1 MSKIDLVICMVLMM
15 MISSCKQNKETNISE
30 VEIWKLGWRMIES
43 SMDDNL
49 KQAEI
54 QFDSLLSHT
63 NKLDRNFLITGLE
76 VKSKLKKSE
85 EVIEIIGKQDLNM
98 QKQLCLNKDLGK
110 LNICKENSEEKVNNK
125 ELQIE
130 LIQMYIDD
138 QACRGNIMVDLID
151 KFSVSKDQITEDGCI
166 AVDER
171 NRTRLKEIFAE
182 TGFPTR
188 KLVGKDAMYGIFIMI
203 QHSDG
208 DKEWQKSQL
217 PNIEKAVKNG
227 DLEGQSYA
235 YLYDRIKIN
244 SGEKQLYG
252 SQFSNVD
259 HIAKSV
265 ELAETEDLE
274 NLDNRRREMG
284 MMPIEMYKRFMHKHI

>member
-1 MSKIDLVICMVLMM
+1 MSKINLVICMVLMM

-30 VEIWKLGWRMIES
+30 VEKWKLGWRIIES

-54 QFDSLLSHT
+54 QFDSLLSYT
-63 NKLDRNFLITGLE
+63 NKLDRKYLVTGLE
-76 VKSKLKKSE
+76 VKSNLNKEE
-85 EVIEIIGKQDLNM
+85 EVVEIMGKQDLDM
-98 QKQLCLNKDLGK
+98 QKQICLNEVLGK
-110 LNICKENSEEKVNNK
+110 LDLCKGDSEEKVNNK
-125 ELQIE
+125 ELQME
-130 LIQMYIDD
+130 LIQMYVDD
-138 QACRGNIMVDLID
+138 QACRGNIMDDIID
-151 KFSVSKDQITEDGCI
+151 KFSVSRDQITQDGCI

-182 TGFPTR
+182 IGFPTR
-188 KLVGKDAMYGIFIMI
+188 ELVGKDAMYGVFLML

-217 PNIEKAVKNG
+217 PNIEKAVKKG
-227 DLEGQSYA
+227 DLQGQSYA

-252 SQFSNVD
+252 SQFSKVD
-259 HIAKSV
+259 PVTKSV

-284 MMPIEMYKRFMHKHI
+284 MMPIEMYKRLMLKNL

>member
-1 MSKIDLVICMVLMM
+1 
-15 MISSCKQNKETNISE
+15 MIMILSCKQNKETNISE
-30 VEIWKLGWRMIES
+30 VEKWKLGWRIIES
-43 SMDDNL
+43 SMDENL

-54 QFDSLLSHT
+54 QFDSLLSYT
-63 NKLDRNFLITGLE
+63 NMLDRKYLVTGLE
-76 VKSKLKKSE
+76 LKSKLNKEE
-85 EVIEIIGKQDLNM
+85 EVVEIMGKQDLAM
-98 QKQLCLNKDLGK
+98 KKQLCLNEVLGK
-110 LNICKENSEEKVNNK
+110 LDLCKGDSEEQVNNT
-125 ELQIE
+125 ELQME
-130 LIQMYIDD
+130 LIKMYVDD
-138 QACRGNIMVDLID
+138 QACRGNIMDDIID
-151 KFSVSKDQITEDGCI
+151 KFSVSRDQITQDGCI

-171 NRTRLKEIFAE
+171 NRTRLKEVFAE
-182 TGFPTR
+182 IGFPTR
-188 KLVGKDAMYGIFIMI
+188 ELVGKDAMYAVFLML

-227 DLEGQSYA
+227 DLQGQSYA

-252 SQFSNVD
+252 SQFSKVD
-259 HIAKSV
+259 PVTKSV

-284 MMPIEMYKRFMHKHI
+284 MMPIEMYKRFMLKNL

>member
-76 VKSKLKKSE
+76 VKSKLNKSE

-188 KLVGKDAMYGIFIMI
+188 KLVGKDAMYGIFMMI

-227 DLEGQSYA
+227 DLEGQRYA

-244 SGEKQLYG
+244 SGEKQFYG

-259 HIAKSV
+259 HVAKSV

-284 MMPIEMYKRFMHKHI
+284 MMPIEMYKRFMLKHI